1 MNRDDMTKGE
11 TVKALLVPLEDSIV
25 FPGMTVTLTVDVGEA
40 EHVFLVPEHE
50 GEYASVGVLA
60 EVAEQVRLPGG
71 ARAVSLAG
79 RVRAIAGAASNDAD
93 GGLWVEVEER
103 PDVTPPRTQTVE
115 LEREYRAIVEEILDL
130 READSR
136 IHAFVRAISDVGDL
150 ADTAAYAPD
159 ISFAEKVQL
168 LEAVDVVERLELAVR
183 LQRERLAEL
192 QVRRRIRDDVE
203 EGTQR
208 QQREY
213 ILRKQMESIRKE
225 LGEDDA
231 SVADDFRS
239 KIAEAKMPD
248 DVREQAER
256 EAARLERMGEQSGE
270 SQMIRTY
277 LDWLLAVPWGVT
289 SEERLDPI
297 HAREVLDA
305 DHAGLDDAKD
315 RVVEYLAVRKLRE
328 DRGIAEDKRSGA
340 ILTLIGPPGTG
351 KTSIG
356 ESIAH
361 ALGREFVRMS
371 LGGVRDEAEIRGH
384 RRTYI
389 GALPGRLV
397 RALRDAGTMNPVILL
412 DEVDKVGADWRGDPS
427 AALLE
432 VLDPAQNHSFRDHY
446 LDVELDLSQVVF
458 IATANVAETI
468 PGPLL
473 DRMEV
478 IRFDGYTVDE
488 KAAIARGYL
497 WPRQRDR
504 AGLREDEVTVTDEV
518 IETIVS
524 QYTRE
529 AGVRQLERELGKI
542 LRKTATAIV
551 SETKQAPVAVD
562 LEVVH
567 DALGRQRF
575 FQESAERTAVPG
587 VATGLAVTGSGGDVL
602 FVEATTMKGK
612 EGLVL
617 TGQLGDVMKE
627 SAHIALSYIRSHAAE
642 LGLDDEAFDDRS
654 FHVHVP
660 AGAIP
665 KDGPSAGITMSTA
678 LASLLSGR
686 PVKHTV
692 GMTGEVT
699 LQGRVLPIG
708 GLKQKVLAAH
718 AAGLTDVIIP
728 ERNRADL
735 DDVPDEVKEAMSFHP
750 VMTLDEVLDLALEP
764 ALSSDPRAVQTL

>member
-1 MNRDDMTKGE
+1 LPN
-11 TVKALLVPLEDSIV
+11 LLLIPLEDSVV
-25 FPGMTVTLTVDVGEA
+25 FPNMSVTLTVDVGDDER
-40 EHVFLVPEHE
+40 VFLVPVHE
-50 GEYASVGVLA
+50 GEYASVGT
-60 EVAEQVRLPGG
+60 VAQVSGRMRLPGG
-71 ARAVSLAG
+71 APAVTLDG
-79 RVRAIAGAASNDAD
+79 LHRGVAGAAQTGPD
-93 GGLWVEVEER
+93 GRLRVEVEEHV
-103 PDVTPPRTQTVE
+103 DEDPPRVQTVE
-115 LEREYRAIVEEILDL
+115 LEREYRAVVEEILDL
-130 READSR
+130 READPR
-136 IHAFVRAISDVGDL
+136 IREFVRAITNTGAL
-150 ADTAAYAPD
+150 ADTSAYAPD
-159 ISFAEKVQL
+159 ISFADKVEL
-168 LEAVDVVERLELAVR
+168 LEAVDVVERLKLSLR

-192 QVRRRIRDDVE
+192 QVRRRIREDVE
-203 EGTQR
+203 SGAQK

-213 ILRKQMESIRKE
+213 ILRRQLESIRKE
-225 LGEDDA
+225 LGDDDGSAAEDY
-231 SVADDFRS
+231 RS
-239 KIAEAKMPD
+239 RIAEAGMPD
-248 DVREQAER
+248 AVREQAER
-256 EAARLERMGEQSGE
+256 EAGRLERMGDQSGE

-277 LDWLLAVPWGVT
+277 LDWLLAVPWAKR
-289 SEERLDPI
+289 SEERLDPAY
-297 HAREVLDA
+297 AREVLDA
-305 DHAGLDDAKD
+305 DHAGLEDVKD
-315 RVVEYLAVRKLRE
+315 RIVEYLAVRKLRE
-328 DRGIAEDKRSGA
+328 ERGIQEDKRSGA

-351 KTSIG
+351 KTSVG
-356 ESIAH
+356 ESIAR
-361 ALGREFVRMS
+361 ALNREFVRMS

-458 IATANVAETI
+458 IATANIADTI

-488 KAAIARGYL
+488 KVAIAKGYL
-497 WPRQRDR
+497 WPRQRER
-504 AGLREDEVTVTDEV
+504 NGLLEEEVEV
-518 IETIVS
+518 SPELLETIVS
-524 QYTRE
+524 EYTRE
-529 AGVRQLERELGKI
+529 AGVRQLERELGKL
-542 LRKTATAIV
+542 LRKTATRIV
-551 SETKQAPVAVD
+551 SGDLEAPVHVS
-562 LEVVH
+562 LELVR

-575 FQESAERTAVPG
+575 YQESAERTAVPG
-587 VATGLAVTGSGGDVL
+587 VATGLAVTGTGGDVL
-602 FVEATTMKGK
+602 FVEANSTKGSD
-612 EGLVL
+612 GLVL

-627 SAHIALSYIRSHAAE
+627 SARIALTYVRAHSEE
-642 LGLDDEAFDDRS
+642 LGVDDDVFENRS

-665 KDGPSAGITMSTA
+665 KDGPSAGVTMTTA
-678 LASLLSGR
+678 LASLLTGR

-708 GLKQKVLAAH
+708 GLKQKALAAH

-735 DDVPDEVKEAMSFHP
+735 DDVPEDVKAELRFHP
-750 VMTLDEVLDLALEP
+750 VMTLDEVLAVALEP
-764 ALSSDPRAVQTL
+764 TPATSANALS